1 VDVGFFV
8 LAGLDPEEGGFR
20 VTPRAPLVVA
30 LFVALMA
37 GIGYAAIYSSNYDD
51 VSKLRGLDARI
62 RAIVRGD
69 TVDMGVGRLVLEV
82 DGRTFTL
89 EARGLYGLAY
99 SPGSDRPAAVFILK
113 GRDGFEVLAIYTKD
127 DFVEKYGTN
136 PVVDPEVVV
145 DGVYDPAARAVV
157 RTPGG
162 EVVGE
167 YNVVFIDRILKG
179 CHRAY
184 SEEPG
189 RLNP

>member
-1 VDVGFFV
+1 VGF
-8 LAGLDPEEGGFR
+8 
-20 VTPRAPLVVA
+20 RAPLMVL

-37 GIGYAAIYSSNYDD
+37 GVGYAAIYSSNYDD
-51 VSKLRGLDARI
+51 VSKLRGVEARI

-69 TVDMGVGRLVLEV
+69 TIDMGVGKLILEV
-82 DGRTFTL
+82 DGKTFRL

-99 SPGSDRPAAVFILK
+99 QPGSDKPTAVFLLR
-113 GRDGFEVLAIYTKD
+113 GNDGFEVLAIYNKD

-145 DGVYDPAARAVV
+145 DGVYDPASKAIIK
-157 RTPGG
+157 TPGG
-162 EVVGE
+162 EIVGE

-189 RLNP
+189 KIRDA

>member
-1 VDVGFFV
+1 MRG
-8 LAGLDPEEGGFR
+8 
-20 VTPRAPLVVA
+20 RAFLMVA

-37 GIGYAAIYSSNYDD
+37 GVGYAAIYSSNYED
-51 VSKLRGLDARI
+51 VSKLRGVDAKI

-69 TVDMGVGRLVLEV
+69 TVDMGRGSLVLEINGKE
-82 DGRTFTL
+82 DRL

-99 SPGSDRPAAVFILK
+99 APGSPKPSAVFLLK
-113 GRDGFEVLAIYTKD
+113 GKDGYEVLAIYAKD

-145 DGVYDPAARAVV
+145 DGVFDPSSRAVIK
-157 RTPGG
+157 TPGG
-162 EVVGE
+162 EVLGE
-167 YNVVFIDRILKG
+167 YDVVFIDRILKG

-189 RLNP
+189 KLRTT